1 VIRLLAATIVLLG
14 IAVGCGGHEPGADPP
29 RTKVFELANY
39 PLERLGYIGIGSSLR
54 EIDPDTLQPRTRR
67 GLRLGGYFDQ
77 FVLSP
82 DRGEAAFGINFGE
95 LVFVDLAELHV
106 RDRLKLGDVDW
117 LVRPIGWPRPDLL
130 YALGCHDQ
138 GKYGCPDTRLLL
150 IDPTT
155 PRQLA
160 AIDLGGSAEG
170 TYDRARRTSVI
181 LVTPHRV
188 SPARLLIAE
197 PTGVVH
203 GIELTRILVGETK
216 RRLLPHSR
224 LAAFFVEGG
233 RAIVIGSR
241 GLVAEVSLRSHR
253 VRYHRVAD
261 LAVDDETLAR
271 APARRWMGT
280 VNPMSSERVYL
291 RKAWPGTALVWS
303 SASRL
308 GNGGETVREATVRR
322 LLDIRDWSTRRPFPY
337 RSAEPAGVVLIA
349 ARSAEPYRG
358 PMTLLAY
365 ERSGAVRYRLRFPRP
380 VTYSTYGNRL
390 YVGRIDGRKTSVYD
404 ARTGNLLHRMPPTE
418 VEPAFTWIPPS

>member
-14 IAVGCGGHEPGADPP
+14 IAVGCGEHKPSTDQSQA
-29 RTKVFELANY
+29 KVFELANY
-39 PLERLGYIGIGSSLR
+39 PLERLGYIGTGSSLR
-54 EIDPDTLQPRTRR
+54 EIDPNTLQPRARR
-67 GLRLGGYFDQ
+67 GLRLGGYVHR
-77 FVLSP
+77 FVVSP
-82 DRGEAAFGINFGE
+82 DREEAAFGIDFGE
-95 LVFVDLAELHV
+95 LVFLDLVELQV

-130 YALGCHDQ
+130 FALGCQDL
-138 GKYGCPDTRLLL
+138 GKYGCSNNRLLL
-150 IDPTT
+150 IDPGAS
-155 PRQLA
+155 RQLA
-160 AIDLGGSAEG
+160 AIDLGGTADG
-170 TYDRARRTSVI
+170 TYDRTRRTSVI
-181 LVTPHRV
+181 LVTPRRV

-203 GIELTRILVGETK
+203 DIELTRILVGETK

-224 LAAFFVEGG
+224 SAAFFVEGG

-241 GLVAEVSLRSHR
+241 GLVAEVSLASHR

-271 APARRWMGT
+271 APVRRWMGT

-291 RKAWPGTALVWS
+291 RKAWPGTAQVWS

-308 GNGGETVREATVRR
+308 GNRGETVREATVRR

-337 RSAEPAGVVLIA
+337 QSAEPAGVVMIA

-358 PMTLLAY
+358 PMMLLAY
-365 ERSGAVRYRLRFPRP
+365 ERSGAVRYRLRFPGP

-404 ARTGNLLHRMPPTE
+404 ASTGKLLHRMPPTE
-418 VEPAFTWIPPS
+418 VAPAFTWIPPA